1 MINDFKNTVRY
12 TEINAGGDDKV
23 HQFLILKRIKN
34 SGGRQ

>member
-23 HQFLILKRIKN
+23 HEFFIVSQ
-34 SGGRQ
+34 